1 MLLTT
6 EKAIRLIDAQV
17 ADPRAQEQVLQTCQ
31 LPMTL
36 WMPRPQSSK
45 RQYHTQ
51 MSIEFQ
57 FTVWTP
63 VSHRRN
69 WQRST
74 SFSAWPAVSGPP
86 KTMPFLASRK
96 TRSLVSL

>member
-1 MLLTT
+1 MLTSET
-6 EKAIRLIDAQV
+6 FDRRNRFSQA
-17 ADPRAQEQVLQTCQ
+17 CQ

-36 WMPRPQSSK
+36 WIPRPQSSK
-45 RQYHTQ
+45 RQYQTQ

-57 FTVWTP
+57 LTVWMPT
-63 VSHRRN
+63 SHRRN

-74 SFSAWPAVSGPP
+74 SFSAWPADSGQP
-86 KTMPFLASRK
+86 KTMPCFASRQ